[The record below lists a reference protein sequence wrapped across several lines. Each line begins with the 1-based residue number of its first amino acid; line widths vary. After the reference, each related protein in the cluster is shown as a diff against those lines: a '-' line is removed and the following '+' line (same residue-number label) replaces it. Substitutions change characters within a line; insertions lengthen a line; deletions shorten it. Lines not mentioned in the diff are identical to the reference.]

1 MLIQEHVLLGK
12 IMVTKQFFAGLYC
25 IFHVFTY
32 ITNTQSGDLTG
43 KEPHDKIKSE
53 RRTETLQKV
62 ASHEHNAKNLL

>member
-1 MLIQEHVLLGK
+1 MLESDTNVSG
-12 IMVTKQFFAGLYC
+12 VGLYIC
-25 IFHVFTY
+25 DSSFKSHAFTY
-32 ITNTQSGDLTG
+32 ITNTQSDDLTG